1 MGILRAIEC
10 KQSQL
15 PEVNRIDPAG
25 KERLQSVIG
34 RKKEEGRLLRA
45 MLFSLPE

>member
-1 MGILRAIEC
+1 VGILRAIEC

-25 KERLQSVIG
+25 KERLQSVIR
-34 RKKEEGRLLRA
+34 RKKEEGLLRRA
-45 MLFSLPE
+45 MQLSLPE